1 MASKV
6 VLWGGFV
13 TAFIAGAGV
22 TSLYYKS
29 QFAEHEAAIYAEAT
43 QAANKKLE
51 TLSAWNNNMKEALE
65 DANTKLAETSRAH
78 AAATA
83 ELGRLRNDT
92 QKLRAALA
100 GYSRT
105 TVNNYAATAGE
116 LLTEC
121 SSRYSELAAK
131 ADGHA
136 ADVSMLLK
144 AWPVRSPYDSGK
156 TD

>member
-1 MASKV
+1 MVNKLL
-6 VLWGGFV
+6 LWGGFV

-83 ELGRLRNDT
+83 ELGRLRDAT

-136 ADVSMLLK
+136 ADVSMLLR

>member
-1 MASKV
+1 MVNKLL
-6 VLWGGFV
+6 LWGGFV

-51 TLSAWNNNMKEALE
+51 TLSTWNNNMKEALE

-83 ELGRLRNDT
+83 ELGRLRDAT

-100 GYSRT
+100 GYSRA

>member
-1 MASKV
+1 MVNKLLLCS
-6 VLWGGFV
+6 GFV
-13 TAFIAGAGV
+13 TAFIAGAVV
-22 TSLYYKS
+22 TSLYYKA

-100 GYSRT
+100 GYSRA
-105 TVNNYAATAGE
+105 TVDNYAATAGE

-121 SSRYSELAAK
+121 SSRYSELAEK

-136 ADVSMLLK
+136 TDVSMLLK

-156 TD
+156 ID

>member
-1 MASKV
+1 MVNKLL
-6 VLWGGFV
+6 LWGGFV

-22 TSLYYKS
+22 TSMYYKS
-29 QFAEHEAAIYAEAT
+29 QMAEHEAAIYAEAT

-51 TLSAWNNNMKEALE
+51 TLSTWNDNMKEALE
-65 DANTKLAETSRAH
+65 YANTKLAETTRAH

-92 QKLRAALA
+92 QKLRATLA
-100 GYSRT
+100 GYSRA
-105 TVNNYAATAGE
+105 TVDNYAATAGE

-121 SSRYSELAAK
+121 SSRYSELAEK

-136 ADVSMLLK
+136 TDVTMLLK
-144 AWPVRSPYDSGK
+144 AWPVRSLHDSGK